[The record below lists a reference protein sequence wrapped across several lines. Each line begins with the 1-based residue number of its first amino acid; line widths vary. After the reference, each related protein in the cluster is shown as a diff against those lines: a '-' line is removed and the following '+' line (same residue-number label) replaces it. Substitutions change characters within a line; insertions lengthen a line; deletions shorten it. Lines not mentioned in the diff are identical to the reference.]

1 MFNSVPSLVRSIS
14 IIIFI
19 FLVISGLYFA
29 RQFLIPI
36 AISALLAMLLVP
48 LSRWFENKGLHRNLA
63 SLFCILFLL
72 LILGSVIYLVS
83 WQASGISENLYQIS
97 NRIEKIIE
105 DIRQFV
111 AENIKISTETQT
123 QWMNGNQSPRSGDAI
138 SLVGSLLS
146 SVMSIIVKSILVIV
160 YVFLLLSSRSHLK
173 KFILMLVPAS
183 EVEETEKIISD
194 AGKVSQKYLSGLG
207 VMIAILWLMYGIGF
221 SIVGVENAIFFA
233 VLCGLLEIV
242 PFIGNLT
249 GTSLT
254 VLMVIAQ
261 GGSNG
266 MVVGVFVTYMFIQ
279 FIQTYILE
287 PLVVGSE
294 VNINPLFTILVLVLM
309 EIIWGIPG
317 MIMAIP
323 MLGIVKILCDHVTGL
338 KPIGYLIG
346 KEKSENGLIHSKILQ
361 KLFRIHK
368 KARKI

>member
-1 MFNSVPSLVRSIS
+1 
-14 IIIFI
+14 
-19 FLVISGLYFA
+19 
-29 RQFLIPI
+29 
-36 AISALLAMLLVP
+36 MLLVP
-48 LSRWFENKGLHRNLA
+48 LSRWFENKGLHRTMA
-63 SLFCILFLL
+63 SFLCLLFLL
-72 LILGSVIYLVS
+72 SILGGIIYMVS

-111 AENIKISTETQT
+111 AENIGISTETQK
-123 QWMNGNQSPRSGDAI
+123 QWMNRQPSSGPGEAI
-138 SLVGSLLS
+138 GLAGSLLTS
-146 SVMSIIVKSILVIV
+146 LMGIMVQSILVLV
-160 YVFLLLSSRSHLK
+160 YLFLFLSSRSHLK
-173 KFILMLVPAS
+173 NFILMLVSES

-207 VMIAILWLMYGIGF
+207 MMIAMLWLMYGIGF
-221 SIVGVENAIFFA
+221 SIVGVESALFFA

-254 VLMVIAQ
+254 VLMVISQ

-266 MVVGVFVTYMFIQ
+266 MILGVFITYMFIQ
-279 FIQTYILE
+279 FFQTYILE

-294 VNINPLFTILVLVLM
+294 VNINPLFTILVLVFM

-323 MLGIVKILCDHVTGL
+323 ILGIVKILCDHVTPL
-338 KPIGYLIG
+338 KPFGYLIG
-346 KEKSENGLIHSKILQ
+346 KEKNKGDVLLSKRLQ
-361 KLFRIHK
+361 NLFSGHK
-368 KARKI
+368 KT

>member
-1 MFNSVPSLVRSIS
+1 MFNSAPSLVRSIS
-14 IIIFI
+14 VFI
-19 FLVISGLYFA
+19 LFFLVIGGLYFA

-48 LSRWFENKGLHRNLA
+48 LSRWFENKSIPRTLA
-63 SLFCILFLL
+63 SLLCLLFLL
-72 LILGSVIYLVS
+72 SILGGIIYLVS
-83 WQASGISENLYQIS
+83 WQASGISENLYQLS

-105 DIRQFV
+105 DIRQFIV
-111 AENIKISTETQT
+111 ENIGITTETQM
-123 QWMNGNQSPRSGDAI
+123 QWMNRQPTSGSGAI
-138 SLVGSLLS
+138 GIAGSLLS
-146 SVMSIIVKSILVIV
+146 SLMSIMVKCILVLV
-160 YVFLLLSSRSHLK
+160 YVFLFLSSRSHIK
-173 KFILMLVPAS
+173 KFILMLVPATD
-183 EVEETEKIISD
+183 VRETEKIISD

-207 VMIAILWLMYGIGF
+207 MMIAILWLMYGIGF
-221 SIVGVENAIFFA
+221 SIVGVKSAIFFA
-233 VLCGLLEIV
+233 VLCGLLEII

-254 VLMVIAQ
+254 VLMVISQ

-266 MVVGVFVTYMFIQ
+266 MVLGVFLTYMMIQ

-323 MLGIVKILCDHVTGL
+323 ILGIVKIICDHIEPL
-338 KPIGYLIG
+338 KPFGYLIG
-346 KEKSENGLIHSKILQ
+346 KEKSKGDKLHSKRLQ
-361 KLFRIHK
+361 NLFAGNK
-368 KARKI
+368 KA